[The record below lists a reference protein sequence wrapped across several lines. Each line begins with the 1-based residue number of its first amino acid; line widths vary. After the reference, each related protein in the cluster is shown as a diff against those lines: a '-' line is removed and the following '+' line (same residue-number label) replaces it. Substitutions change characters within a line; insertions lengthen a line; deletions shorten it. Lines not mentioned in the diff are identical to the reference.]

1 MPPSPPKQDTLSGVA
16 KIAVVV
22 LVVCLGLWGCARKP
36 ATPTGA
42 AERIR
47 VLETRCQ
54 KLEQDYRAV
63 AQSRDK
69 ARKELAAV
77 EEENGRLAQ
86 EFARE
91 RDRLRDQLKAAQN
104 DLAGVNKV
112 LAQRAAERD
121 ELKQQLNQRTAERDQ
136 LLGRV
141 ERFRKGFQNLLTQDD
156 TPAGATTATPVSATL
171 GSE

>member
-1 MPPSPPKQDTLSGVA
+1 MPPSPHKQDTLSGVA

-54 KLEQDYRAV
+54 KLEQDYRSV
-63 AQSRDK
+63 AQARDK
-69 ARKELAAV
+69 SRKELSAV

-91 RDRLRDQLKAAQN
+91 RDLLRGQLKAAQN
-104 DLAGVNKV
+104 DLA
-112 LAQRAAERD
+112 QRNAERD
-121 ELKQQLNQRTAERDQ
+121 ELKQQLALRTTERDQ
-136 LLGRV
+136 LQGRV
-141 ERFRKGFQNLLTQDD
+141 ERFRKGFQTLLTQDD
-156 TPAGATTATPVSATL
+156 APAGSTIATPVSSTL